1 MVPPVASGCSSAARR
16 IRSLPEEEETLMCRP
31 ARYALRFLVVIAVVS
46 MIPMLFNSPGPA
58 PSPYVSAL
66 SNLAVPQT
74 FAGTKCSYQGCTGG
88 SRYNTVCGKATSAT
102 NCQNYKGFC
111 LSGAC

>member
-1 MVPPVASGCSSAARR
+1 VRTIVAKVA
-16 IRSLPEEEETLMCRP
+16 ETTPLTH
-31 ARYALRFLVVIAVVS
+31 FLVVIAVVS

>member
-1 MVPPVASGCSSAARR
+1 VVPPVASGCSSAARR
-16 IRSLPEEEETLMCRP
+16 IRTLPEKEGTRMCKP
-31 ARYALRFLVVIAVVS
+31 ARYALRFLVVVAIVS
-46 MIPMLFNSPGPA
+46 LIPMLFTSPSPA
-58 PSPYVSAL
+58 SSPYVSAL
-66 SNLAVPQT
+66 SSLAVPQT

-111 LSGAC
+111 LFSSC

>member
-1 MVPPVASGCSSAARR
+1 MRP
-16 IRSLPEEEETLMCRP
+16 LLEEEEASMRKP
-31 ARYALRFLVVIAVVS
+31 ARYALRFLAVIAIVS
-46 MIPMLFNSPGPA
+46 LIPALFNSPSPA
-58 PSPYVSAL
+58 PGPYVSAL
-66 SNLAVPQT
+66 SSLAVTQT

-111 LSGAC
+111 LSGTC